1 MASTLVIDR
10 RRTGWDVVFGI
21 VLIVV
26 GIVLLGDV
34 AVATKI
40 SVWFIAWSTL
50 LAGVLLLIGALL
62 RIRSGGAVWA
72 AVGGAILTVIGLF
85 MIRNPEIGALTLT
98 LLAGALFL
106 AGGLVRLVM
115 AFQADRYK
123 ALLAIGGLVSLAL
136 GIWVLVDPQ
145 SATLKLLGLL
155 LGVQILVEGLTLA
168 TLGRLR
174 IRKAGTTT
182 AAAEPA

>member
-1 MASTLVIDR
+1 MTSTVVVEW
-10 RRTGWDVVFGI
+10 RRTGWDVVFGA
-21 VLIVV
+21 VLIIA

-40 SVWFIAWSTL
+40 SVWFIAWTTL
-50 LAGVLLLIGALL
+50 ISGVLLLVGALL
-62 RIRSGGAVWA
+62 RIRTGGALWA

-85 MIRNPEIGALTLT
+85 ILRNPTIGALTLT

-106 AGGLVRLVM
+106 TGGLVRIVM
-115 AFQADRYK
+115 AFQADQHK

-136 GIWVLVDPQ
+136 GIWVLVDPEA
-145 SATLKLLGLL
+145 ATLTLLGIL

-174 IRKAGTTT
+174 VRKAGT
-182 AAAEPA
+182 AKD

>member
-1 MASTLVIDR
+1 MTSTVVVER
-10 RRTGWDVVFGI
+10 RRTGLDVVLGAI
-21 VLIVV
+21 LIVA

-40 SVWFIAWSTL
+40 SIWLIAWTTL
-50 LAGVLLLIGALL
+50 ISGVLLLIGALL
-62 RIRSGGAVWA
+62 RIRSGGALWA
-72 AVGGAILTVIGLF
+72 AVGGAILTAIGVFIL
-85 MIRNPEIGALTLT
+85 RNPEIGALTLT
-98 LLAGALFL
+98 LLAGALFFT
-106 AGGLVRLVM
+106 GGLVRIVM

-145 SATLKLLGLL
+145 AATVKLLGIL
-155 LGVQILVEGLTLA
+155 LGIQILVEGLTLA

-174 IRKAGTTT
+174 IRKAGSATD
-182 AAAEPA
+182 PA

>member
-1 MASTLVIDR
+1 MTSTVVVER
-10 RRTGWDVVFGI
+10 RRTGLDVVLGVI
-21 VLIVV
+21 LIVA

-40 SVWFIAWSTL
+40 SIWLIAWTTL
-50 LAGVLLLIGALL
+50 ISGILLLIGALL
-62 RIRSGGAVWA
+62 RIRSGGALWA
-72 AVGGAILTVIGLF
+72 AVGGAILTAIGVFIL
-85 MIRNPEIGALTLT
+85 RNPEIGALTLT
-98 LLAGALFL
+98 LLAGALFFT
-106 AGGLVRLVM
+106 GGLVRIVM

-145 SATLKLLGLL
+145 SATVKLLGLL
-155 LGVQILVEGLTLA
+155 LGIQILVEGLTLA

-174 IRKAGTTT
+174 IRKAGPT
-182 AAAEPA
+182 ADPA